1 MDLIPPSP
9 GLELAT
15 FPARARGLCGL
26 AWPVP
31 VVALGPGR
39 WQWWLCGTVSPPGHP
54 SLTCCSQFCLVLVQ
68 KAGPVPA
75 CEPGTRRRLSLLS
88 QAAPESRQKY
98 FNPPCWGGGEK
109 WLLQIAT
116 VVTCHT
122 PCHPGWRGSFISVDI
137 QNYINIYFYP
147 WISRFISMD
156 IPEAVPCWLR
166 PVALSPL
173 GTLKCPKA

>member
-75 CEPGTRRRLSLLS
+75 CEPGTRRRLYCLRQLLS
-88 QAAPESRQKY
+88 HGKNILTLRV
-98 FNPPCWGGGEK
+98 GGE
-109 WLLQIAT
+109 
-116 VVTCHT
+116 
-122 PCHPGWRGSFISVDI
+122 GRSGS
-137 QNYINIYFYP
+137 
-147 WISRFISMD
+147 SR
-156 IPEAVPCWLR
+156 
-166 PVALSPL
+166 SPL
-173 GTLKCPKA
+173 L